1 MPQARR
7 CMDSIEPGTG
17 LSPPEGLR
25 MQVNITFRNMF
36 ATEALRNHVTDKL
49 SKVVDKYLDKVTE
62 AHVTLSLERYLHHAD
77 INLHAGHFHVRG
89 KEKSEDM
96 YASIDIA
103 CDKIERQLKKYK
115 DRLKNHRPAH
125 VHAREPVRVRYE
137 IFAPSPTEGLP
148 PEVVRSNEF
157 LAKPMS
163 VEEAL
168 MQMDL
173 MNNDFFVFTRPESR
187 DVNVV
192 YRRKDGNIGLIQ
204 ASGETTVTIATSSSG
219 QPPPAGPVAAAS
231 GK

>member
-1 MPQARR
+1 
-7 CMDSIEPGTG
+7 
-17 LSPPEGLR
+17 

-36 ATEALRNHVTDKL
+36 ATDALRNHVTEKL

-96 YASIDIA
+96 YASIDLA

-137 IFAPSPTEGLP
+137 IFAPSPTDGLP

-173 MNNDFFVFTRPESR
+173 LNNDFLVFTRPESR

-192 YRRKDGNIGLIQ
+192 YRRRDGNFGLIQ
-204 ASGETTVTIATSSSG
+204 ANGEMTTVAA
-219 QPPPAGPVAAAS
+219 PPSPGAVQAAAPS
-231 GK
+231 PPSVATAK